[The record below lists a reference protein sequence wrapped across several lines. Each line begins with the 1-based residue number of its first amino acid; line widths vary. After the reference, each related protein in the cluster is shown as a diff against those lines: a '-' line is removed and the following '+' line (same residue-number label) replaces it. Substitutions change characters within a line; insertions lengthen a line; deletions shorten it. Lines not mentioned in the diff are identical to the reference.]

1 MNPGRSDVTTD
12 SSVSRQ
18 VLVSLRQIIR
28 AMDLRSRQLEKSVGL
43 TVPQLVVLK
52 EVAEED
58 GIPIGRIAK
67 QISLSQ
73 ATVTTIVDR
82 LEQRG
87 AVERRRTE
95 ADRRRVLI
103 VLTDLGAELIRR
115 SPTILQEEFLQA
127 FSRLETW
134 EQTQI
139 LATLQR
145 IASMLKA
152 EDLVA
157 TPLLTIDPLI
167 SSRSAQ
173 FDET

>member
-1 MNPGRSDVTTD
+1 MANDRTD
-12 SSVSRQ
+12 ATAEHPVSRQ
-18 VLVSLRQIIR
+18 VLLSLRQIIR

-52 EVAEED
+52 EVAGED
-58 GIPIGRIAK
+58 GIPIGHIAR

-82 LEQRG
+82 LEHRG

-95 ADRRRVLI
+95 SDRRRVL
-103 VLTDLGAELIRR
+103 VFLTELGAALIRS

-127 FSRLETW
+127 FSRLESW
-134 EQTQI
+134 EQTQM

-145 IASMLKA
+145 VAAMMKA
-152 EDLVA
+152 EDLSA
-157 TPLLTIDPLI
+157 TPILTVDPL
-167 SSRSAQ
+167 SDPPPSRP
-173 FDET
+173 DVT